1 MHSIDYNQTHSLV
14 CFKKVAEWS
23 DGQVE
28 FIAVHTLKN
37 EQIRKNLFDESM
49 LVVCYLFLSWGISEA
64 LEKLVLIVDLLNF
77 FVKLSSTETTLH
89 INKNSEQFLAF
100 VNLNWVDSL
109 DLRVCLRPLLRKDS
123 RQYEVI
129 YEFEFTNLIIKVN
142 VQKLILLEAVIGQ

>member
-1 MHSIDYNQTHSLV
+1 
-14 CFKKVAEWS
+14 
-23 DGQVE
+23 
-28 FIAVHTLKN
+28 
-37 EQIRKNLFDESM
+37 M

-89 INKNSEQFLAF
+89 INKNSEQLLAF
-100 VNLNWVDSL
+100 VNLNGVNTL
-109 DLRVCLRPLLRKDS
+109 DLRVCLRPLLRKNS

>member
-1 MHSIDYNQTHSLV
+1 MHSVDYNQAHSLV
-14 CFKKVAEWS
+14 CFEKVTEWS

-28 FIAVHTLKN
+28 FMAVHTLKN
-37 EQIRKNLFDESM
+37 EQIWKNLFDKSM
-49 LVVCYLFLSWGISEA
+49 LIVCYLFLSRGISEA
-64 LEKLVLIVDLLNF
+64 LEKLVLIVDLFDF

-100 VNLNWVDSL
+100 VYLNWFNSL
-109 DLRVCLRPLLRKDS
+109 ELRVCLRPLLRKDS

-142 VQKLILLEAVIGQ
+142 VQKLILLEAVISQ